1 MARFNATAS
10 AFKTQALN
18 QLRRVQSKLSGLR
31 GDNRPSARR
40 EEENR
45 VFRALSTTT
54 IRLFVPLLAGA
65 SLRDRAIG
73 SVGALAGIGL
83 VGVMCVAFFPAA
95 TPWIVAPVG
104 ASAVLLFA
112 VPASPLAQPWS
123 IVGGNVLSALFG
135 VIVTGLVPEPALA
148 AALAVGGAIL
158 AMTLLRC
165 LHPPGGAAALSAV
178 IGGHTLASGHAG
190 HLLVPMLVNSLLL
203 VAVGMLFHR
212 FSGHSYPHRAAP
224 VEGKP
229 AVAMA
234 PAGLLMDDIDAA
246 LADLGETFD
255 IGREDLALLL
265 ARAEIHA
272 ASRIGR
278 AQLDAVKKVRG
289 KKAVR
294 EVEHS

>member
-1 MARFNATAS
+1 MMVH
-10 AFKTQALN
+10 
-18 QLRRVQSKLSGLR
+18 RRGAK
-31 GDNRPSARR
+31 
-40 EEENR
+40 ENR

-73 SVGALAGIGL
+73 SMGALIGIGIAGAACFIL
-83 VGVMCVAFFPAA
+83 FPAA
-95 TPWIVAPVG
+95 TPWIVAPIG

-123 IVGGNVLSALFG
+123 IVGGNVISAAFG
-135 VIVTGLVPEPALA
+135 IIVAGLVPEPAAA

-158 AMTLLRC
+158 TMSLLRC

-190 HLLVPMLVNSLLL
+190 HLLLPVAVNSLLL
-203 VAVGMLFHR
+203 VAAGWAFHR

-224 VEGKP
+224 VDGKP
-229 AVAMA
+229 VVAAA

-246 LADLGETFD
+246 LDDLGETFD

-265 ARAEIHA
+265 ARAEVHA

-289 KKAVR
+289 GKTAR
-294 EVEHS
+294 EVVTS

>member
-1 MARFNATAS
+1 M
-10 AFKTQALN
+10 
-18 QLRRVQSKLSGLR
+18 
-31 GDNRPSARR
+31 
-40 EEENR
+40 
-45 VFRALSTTT
+45 FRALSTTT
-54 IRLFVPLLAGA
+54 HRLFVPLLAGA

-73 SVGALAGIGL
+73 SVGALIGIAV
-83 VGVMCVAFFPAA
+83 VGVLCVLFFPAA

-123 IVGGNVLSALFG
+123 IVGGNVLSAAFG
-135 VIVTGLVPEPALA
+135 VIVTGMVPEPALA

-158 AMTLLRC
+158 IMSLLRC

-178 IGGHTLASGHAG
+178 IGGHALQSGHAA
-190 HLLVPMLVNSLLL
+190 HLLLPMLVNSLLL
-203 VAVGMLFHR
+203 VAAGWAFHR

-229 AVAMA
+229 AVASA
-234 PAGLLMDDIDAA
+234 ATGVLMDDIDAA
-246 LADLGETFD
+246 LDDLGETFD

-272 ASRIGR
+272 ASRMGR
-278 AQLDAVKKVRG
+278 AQIAAAGRKLRG
-289 KKAVR
+289 KKAER
-294 EVEHS
+294 EVVASSPGLGDVP